1 MKEDLI
7 WAQKGA
13 TLSDK
18 SAREEYGLTQEQ
30 LIAAMRSQKL
40 QFRVGSMHGNPWYR
54 LLRKEVEA
62 LLAEQSGPDHLH
74 QQKLRKELAD
84 LIKEAK
90 KLTARL
96 KVVDRRKTELMSELE
111 PP

>member
-1 MKEDLI
+1 MKDDLI

-40 QFRVGSMHGNPWYR
+40 QFRVASMHGNPWYR

-62 LLAEQSGPDHLH
+62 LISEQSGPEHLH

-84 LIKEAK
+84 LTKEAK
-90 KLTARL
+90 KITTRL
-96 KVVDRRKTELMSELE
+96 KVIDRRRSELMSELKT
-111 PP
+111 P